1 MNKRQR
7 KKKYGPPRRYGLT
20 EKELARLSPEQGE
33 RLLELWF
40 PLRRAIFP
48 TTIIISGG
56 IIEVSGKDTICDS

>member
-20 EKELARLSPEQGE
+20 EKELARLSPEQEE

-48 TTIIISGG
+48 TIISPTIISGG
-56 IIEVSGKDTICDS
+56 IIEVNPKS